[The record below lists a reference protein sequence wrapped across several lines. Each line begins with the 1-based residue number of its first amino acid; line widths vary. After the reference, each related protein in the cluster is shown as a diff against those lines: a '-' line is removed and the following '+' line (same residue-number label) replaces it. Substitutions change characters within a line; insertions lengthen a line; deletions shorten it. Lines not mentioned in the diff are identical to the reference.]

1 MLQATDQQL
10 ATRRTAHAKFAAQLE
25 TQGGLSALRE
35 DCERARARALETQVE
50 HRRLESEAAT
60 LRERLLVLEE
70 RLYGGAITN
79 VRELTAVESEHS
91 TARRA
96 VAQVEETLAP
106 AMAAT
111 TEAQGRHEVLTQRL
125 AEREKAWTVAESLL
139 RTRRDELAKE
149 IDEFTRER
157 EAAATAIPE
166 VDLSLYESLLVR
178 KGGVAVVRVS
188 RGVCQGCRVRLPLRE
203 LSLLN
208 GPNSL
213 VSCSSCGRILL
224 AE

>member
-1 MLQATDQQL
+1 
-10 ATRRTAHAKFAAQLE
+10 LE
-25 TQGGLSALRE
+25 TEGGLSTLRE
-35 DCERARARALETQVE
+35 QCERARARELETQVE

-60 LRERLLVLEE
+60 LRERLKTLEE

-96 VAQVEETLAP
+96 VAQVEEALAP
-106 AMAAT
+106 ALAAVT
-111 TEAQGRHEVLTQRL
+111 KALGRHEELEERL
-125 AEREKAWTVAESLL
+125 AEREKAWTAAKSQLEA
-139 RTRRDELAKE
+139 RRDHLAKE
-149 IDEFTRER
+149 IEEFARER
-157 EAAATAIPE
+157 EVAAEEIPAH
-166 VDLSLYESLLVR
+166 DLSLYESLLVR
-178 KGGVAVVRVS
+178 KGGVAVVRVN

-203 LSLLN
+203 LSLLE
-208 GPNSL
+208 GSDGL